1 MSQLFTTPGN
11 NLATIARETGYP
23 VVEVPGW
30 TTRHHGPFAA
40 HVGATVCHHTAGADP
55 HETASNFPSLRAV
68 RDGVP
73 GLAGPLSNYGLGFD
87 GTIYVIASG
96 TCWHAG
102 TGGWAGMTRNSE
114 CIGIEAEDAGDG
126 DWTPEQRDCYPR
138 LCAVICQF
146 LGVGAHT
153 VCGHKEWAEPP
164 GRKIDPA
171 GIDMAQFREQVQQY
185 LNNPETIPRHAHS
198 TPETPSEDIDMD
210 PQWLPQTQGE
220 WNKVAYSVECGATD
234 PDGTSAMIDQLWLT
248 IASAYGNTD
257 IVVVF
262 EGYGGYRWPSWIKE
276 GFSAGKWNDDDTPDP
291 GTIPSGQSFRCE
303 LTPQMEVVSVY
314 YRNNGGA
321 VAGVLFPKTIKTT

>member
-1 MSQLFTTPGN
+1 MSQLFTAPDH

-55 HETASNFPSLRAV
+55 DDTSSNFPSLRAV

-102 TGGWAGMTRNSE
+102 RGGWAGMTRNSE

-153 VCGHKEWAEPP
+153 VCGHKEWAQPP

-171 GIDMAQFREQVQQY
+171 GIDMPSFRDQVQYYLDHPDQINRSGAGSPDQTQEDDMGMVPIPAPMGKGWHVVGVPAKNGGSSGVVQDAY
-185 LNNPETIPRHAHS
+185 LNFSPHWQRASDIKIAIYDERGNWMNPEWGDPVDDHTVGY
-198 TPETPSEDIDMD
+198 TEVGDVQVWKLPSEAGSAR
-210 PQWLPQTQGE
+210 LE
-220 WNKVAYSVECGATD
+220 WTGDHE
-234 PDGTSAMIDQLWLT
+234 
-248 IASAYGNTD
+248 
-257 IVVVF
+257 
-262 EGYGGYRWPSWIKE
+262 
-276 GFSAGKWNDDDTPDP
+276 DT
-291 GTIPSGQSFRCE
+291 
-303 LTPQMEVVSVY
+303 
-314 YRNNGGA
+314 
-321 VAGVLFPKTIKTT
+321 FPVIYLETRPK